1 MKRSFYINGM
11 ARTKEYDRDD
21 VLNKAVDLFWRQGY
35 KASSIADVVQAT
47 GLNTA
52 SMYKEFGDKDGL
64 FEEALEHYRR
74 HIIGPRTQ
82 ILTDQPNLEG
92 VEAFLES
99 VVNGAAS
106 GKYKG
111 CLMMNHLAQKHSVS
125 RRAARQIG
133 EFCGEMEALLAVA
146 LENAQSE
153 GDIPADKDPAALA
166 SFIMCSVH
174 GLVLYGRH
182 ADKKSA
188 IPDLYNVILQ
198 ALRA

>member
-1 MKRSFYINGM
+1 M

-21 VLNKAVDLFWRQGY
+21 VLDKAVGLFWRQGY
-35 KASSIADVVQAT
+35 KASSMADIVQAT

-64 FEEALEHYRR
+64 FEAALEHYRR
-74 HIIGPRTQ
+74 NIIGPRIQ
-82 ILTDQPNLEG
+82 ILTQYPNLQG
-92 VEAFLES
+92 VKAFLES
-99 VVNGAAS
+99 VIKGAAS
-106 GKYKG
+106 GTYKG
-111 CLMMNHLAQKHSVS
+111 CLMMNHLAQQHTVS

-133 EFCGEMEALLAVA
+133 EFCAEMEALLATA

-182 ADKKSA
+182 ANKKSA
-188 IPDLYNVILQ
+188 IPDLYDIILKSLQ
-198 ALRA
+198 A

>member
-1 MKRSFYINGM
+1 M

-21 VLNKAVDLFWRQGY
+21 VLDKAIGLFWRQGY
-35 KASSIADVVQAT
+35 KASSVTDIVHAT

-64 FEEALEHYRR
+64 FEETLEHYRR

-82 ILTDQPNLEG
+82 ILIDEPNING
-92 VEAFLES
+92 VEVFLES
-99 VVNGAAS
+99 VVTGAAS
-106 GKYKG
+106 GEYKG
-111 CLMMNHLAQKHSVS
+111 CLMMNHLAQQHSVS
-125 RRAARQIG
+125 LRAAKQIST
-133 EFCGEMEALLAVA
+133 FCATMEGLLVAA

-153 GDIPADKDPAALA
+153 GDVPAGKDPAALA
-166 SFIMCSVH
+166 SFVMCSVH

-182 ADKKSA
+182 PDKKND
-188 IPDLYNVILQ
+188 IPNLYNVIVQ

>member
-1 MKRSFYINGM
+1 M
-11 ARTKEYDRDD
+11 
-21 VLNKAVDLFWRQGY
+21 
-35 KASSIADVVQAT
+35 ADVVQAT

-64 FEEALEHYRR
+64 FEESLEHYRL

-82 ILTDQPNLEG
+82 ILTEQANLRG
-92 VEAFLES
+92 VESFLES
-99 VVNGAAS
+99 VINGAAS

-111 CLMMNHLAQKHSVS
+111 CLMMNHLAQQHTVS
-125 RRAARQIG
+125 RRAAKQIG
-133 EFCGEMEALLAVA
+133 AFCAEMEALLAAA
-146 LENAQSE
+146 LENAQSD
-153 GDIPADKDPAALA
+153 GDIPANKDPAALA

-188 IPDLYNVILQ
+188 IPDLYDVILR
-198 ALRA
+198 ALKA

>member
-1 MKRSFYINGM
+1 M
-11 ARTKEYDRDD
+11 ARTKEYNRDD
-21 VLNKAVDLFWRQGY
+21 VLKKAVDLFWRQGY
-35 KASSIADVVQAT
+35 KASSVVDVVQAT

-52 SMYKEFGDKDGL
+52 SLYKEFGDKDGL

-99 VVNGAAS
+99 VVKGAAS

-111 CLMMNHLAQKHSVS
+111 CLMMNHLAQQHSVS
-125 RRAARQIG
+125 RQAARQIG
-133 EFCGEMEALLAVA
+133 AFCGTMEALLSAA
-146 LENAQSE
+146 LENAQAE

-182 ADKKSA
+182 ANKKSA
-188 IPDLYNVILQ
+188 IPDLHGIILQ
-198 ALRA
+198 TLRA

>member
-1 MKRSFYINGM
+1 M

-21 VLNKAVDLFWRQGY
+21 VLSKAVDLFWRQGY
-35 KASSIADVVQAT
+35 KASSVADVVQAT

-64 FEEALEHYRR
+64 FEEALEHYRQ
-74 HIIGPRTQ
+74 HIIGPRIQ
-82 ILTDQPNLEG
+82 MLTDQPNLEG

-106 GKYKG
+106 GTYRG
-111 CLMMNHLAQKHSVS
+111 CLMMNHLAQQHSIS

-133 EFCGEMEALLAVA
+133 EFCGAMETLLSVA
-146 LENAQSE
+146 LENAQSQ

-182 ADKKSA
+182 ANKKSD
-188 IPDLYNVILQ
+188 IPNLYDIIVQ

>member
-1 MKRSFYINGM
+1 M
-11 ARTKEYDRDD
+11 ARTREYDRDD
-21 VLNKAVDLFWRQGY
+21 VLGKAVDLFWRQGY
-35 KASSIADVVQAT
+35 KASSVADVVQAT

-64 FEEALEHYRR
+64 FEEALEYYRR

-82 ILTDQPNLEG
+82 ILIDHPNLAG
-92 VEAFLES
+92 VELFLEN
-99 VVNGAAS
+99 VINGAKS

-111 CLMMNHLAQKHSVS
+111 CLMMNHLAQQHSVS

-133 EFCGEMEALLAVA
+133 KFCGTMESLLAAA
-146 LENAQSE
+146 LENAQMD
-153 GDIPADKDPAALA
+153 GDVPADKDSTTLA

-182 ADKKSA
+182 ANKKSN
-188 IPDLYNVILQ
+188 IPNLYDLIIQ
-198 ALRA
+198 TIRG